1 MNNPKT
7 MEKKNKN
14 TKENKPDKLD
24 KISKADL
31 KRINTKEGFLEL
43 LRSKEVDVDKIL
55 ETLKYEEELK
65 DLQVELLKMQGWAA
79 NTGQRIAIIFEGR
92 DAAGKGGTI
101 RRFVEHLNP
110 RTVRVVALNK
120 PTEEERS
127 QWYLQRYIKQLP
139 NAGEIVFFDRS
150 WYNRAIVEPVNGF
163 CTDAQYHQFIDHVV
177 EYEGMLKESG
187 LILIKFWLDT
197 SKDEQSERFQ
207 DRQES
212 VLKRWKF
219 SPIDEKAQELWDLYT
234 KYRDDMFKL
243 THTSENPWVIVQADD
258 KKKARLGAIRYVL
271 DLLDYEG
278 KAEAKIDLKPDD
290 KVVKRY
296 KK

>member
-1 MNNPKT
+1 
-7 MEKKNKN
+7 MEKKTKNNKSD
-14 TKENKPDKLD
+14 KSDKSQKLD

-31 KRINTKEGFLEL
+31 KRINSKEGFMEL
-43 LRSKEVDVDKIL
+43 LRAKEVDVDKIL
-55 ETLKYEEELK
+55 ETLKYEEELVE
-65 DLQVELLKMQGWAA
+65 LQVELLKMQGWVAS
-79 NTGQRIAIIFEGR
+79 TGQRVAVLLEGR

-120 PTEEERS
+120 PTTEEAG

-163 CTDAQYHQFIDHVV
+163 CTEQQYRQFIDHVV
-177 EYEGMLKESG
+177 EFEGMLQESG
-187 LILIKFWLDT
+187 IVLVKFWLDT
-197 SKDEQSERFQ
+197 SKDEQSERFA

-212 VLKRWKF
+212 DLKRWKF

-243 THTSENPWVIVQADD
+243 THTSKNPWIIVEADD
-258 KKKARLGAIRYVL
+258 KKKARLAAIRYVL
-271 DLLDYEG
+271 SLLNYEG
-278 KAEAKIDLKPDD
+278 KAESKIDLKPDA
-290 KVVKRY
+290 KIVKRY